1 MIVAV
6 IIKDDDINVLNTVL
20 WWYYRPSPAPSNT
33 IQDQKNMFVIFT
45 SLSTQYYDDC
55 HDHWYY
61 DLSSDAAE
69 EKI

>member
-1 MIVAV
+1 MVV
-6 IIKDDDINVLNTVL
+6 LPPLPRPIKYNTV
-20 WWYYRPSPAPSNT
+20 
-33 IQDQKNMFVIFT
+33 DQKNKFVIFT

-55 HDHWYY
+55 NDHWYY

>member
-1 MIVAV
+1 
-6 IIKDDDINVLNTVL
+6 
-20 WWYYRPSPAPSNT
+20 
-33 IQDQKNMFVIFT
+33 MFVIFT

-69 EKI
+69 EKYNGV

>member
-1 MIVAV
+1 MFLTRYYGGITAPPRP
-6 IIKDDDINVLNTVL
+6 IKYNTV
-20 WWYYRPSPAPSNT
+20 
-33 IQDQKNMFVIFT
+33 DQKNKFVIFT

-55 HDHWYY
+55 NDHWYY